1 MEKKHELYCVYLS
14 IWSPN
19 SSSPSSSS
27 TTWLSSSNSSE
38 SSSNGGRSR
47 PGLEVIGSRPLR
59 DRAGLVTDENGS
71 DDEIDTWEWV
81 VLMSLTT
88 KSGHV
93 LSYAPVTMATD
104 IAQLSDEDLRQ
115 QLQECEEEEEEE
127 EDEEVQ
133 INYRPPVQP
142 KPVRPQITSTPVA
155 AEAPRTYKPI
165 VQARTATPTMPATRR
180 NVGRTEAA
188 YTPAT
193 SPPTN
198 AASKSGGGGGVGMW
212 LKLIFLLVVAFL
224 VYLVVINMNPN
235 AESKIPLS
243 LEDDS

>member
-1 MEKKHELYCVYLS
+1 
-14 IWSPN
+14 
-19 SSSPSSSS
+19 
-27 TTWLSSSNSSE
+27 
-38 SSSNGGRSR
+38 
-47 PGLEVIGSRPLR
+47 
-59 DRAGLVTDENGS
+59 
-71 DDEIDTWEWV
+71 
-81 VLMSLTT
+81 
-88 KSGHV
+88 
-93 LSYAPVTMATD
+93 MATD

-115 QLQECEEEEEEE
+115 QLQECGVNVGPITSSTRLFYEKKLGKVMDSGGNPPPPESDTEESEEEEEEEE